1 MTQIKKLPTPKDF
14 DNIEIKFQEGDK
26 LLGSGFICKDGG
38 AIGLL
43 RCPQCSNENYSP
55 AVITGI
61 CAICGFDANLCSIE
75 K

>member
-1 MTQIKKLPTPKDF
+1 MTQIKEMPTPENF
-14 DNIEIKFQEGDK
+14 DSINIKFKEGDR
-26 LLGSGFICKDGG
+26 LMGSGFICKDDR

-55 AVITGI
+55 AVMTGI
-61 CAICGFDANLCSIE
+61 CAVCGFDANLCPIE